1 MSYVHS
7 RTKTLNGK
15 ADQPHSL
22 AWIEMRMVLAS
33 LLLNFDL
40 LELQPCSRD
49 WIDRQKI
56 FFLWEKLPLNIQIR
70 PRSSSEKAGAMAVDM
85 R

>member
-1 MSYVHS
+1 MEFRIETRISE
-7 RTKTLNGK
+7 
-15 ADQPHSL
+15 ADRHQSL

-33 LLLNFDL
+33 LLFGFDL
-40 LELQPCSRD
+40 LEVQSNSRD

-56 FFLWEKLPLNIQIR
+56 FFLWEKLPLNIRIR
-70 PRSSSEKAGAMAVDM
+70 PRSSA

>member
-15 ADQPHSL
+15 ADLAHSL

-33 LLLNFDL
+33 LLFNFDL
-40 LELQPCSRD
+40 LELQPCSQD

-56 FFLWEKLPLNIQIR
+56 FFLWDKLPLNIRIR
-70 PRSSSEKAGAMAVDM
+70 PRSSGGIAGAMAVDM

>member
-1 MSYVHS
+1 VE
-7 RTKTLNGK
+7 RCRIETTTGT
-15 ADQPHSL
+15 ADNFHSL

-33 LLLNFDL
+33 LLFEFDL
-40 LELQPCSRD
+40 LEIEPSSRD

-56 FFLWEKLPLNIQIR
+56 FFLWQKLPLNIRIR
-70 PRSSSEKAGAMAVDM
+70 PRSTT

>member
-1 MSYVHS
+1 MVYTRVW
-7 RTKTLNGK
+7 TIVDI
-15 ADQPHSL
+15 ADKLRSL

-33 LLLNFDL
+33 LLFEFDL
-40 LELQPCSRD
+40 LGVELSSAD

-56 FFLWEKLPLNIQIR
+56 FFLWQKLPLNIRIR
-70 PRSSSEKAGAMAVDM
+70 PRTAG